1 MAVLDRAGIEE
12 LLPHRP
18 PFLLLDTV
26 EAIDD
31 TRVVCRFTPRRAD
44 PLFGPVYG
52 GHYPGEPVT
61 PGVLLSE
68 TVFQAGAVLV
78 GHRRRQA
85 PDSAGGVPVV
95 TRVRDARFRRV
106 VRPETPLRIEAEIE
120 DVVSRAWYLKGRID
134 AADAAVLT
142 LRFTCALVA
151 AEDLA

>member
-1 MAVLDRAGIEE
+1 MVVLDRAGLEA
-12 LLPHRP
+12 LLPHRA
-18 PFLLLDTV
+18 PFLLLDAV
-26 EAIDD
+26 EELDD
-31 TRVVCRFTPRRAD
+31 DRVVCAFTPRRED

-78 GHRRRQA
+78 GHRLRQVS
-85 PDSAGGVPVV
+85 DGGGGVPVV
-95 TRVRDARFRRV
+95 TRVRDARFRKV

-120 DVVSRAWYLKGRID
+120 DAVANAWYLKGAITDGGAR
-134 AADAAVLT
+134 VLT
-142 LRFTCALVA
+142 LRFTCALVD